1 MGIQYLNK
9 YLNTNCCKGIIYI
22 NKIDIYK
29 RVLIPTTNGHPVP

>member
-1 MGIQYLNK
+1 MRIMRIVRIMR
-9 YLNTNCCKGIIYI
+9 IIYI

>member
-1 MGIQYLNK
+1 MRIMRIVRIVRIVR
-9 YLNTNCCKGIIYI
+9 IIYI